1 MVVGF
6 DFDFDCYVA
15 AVWAYG
21 DAIGN
26 AIAMGY
32 EIEKRRKRV

>member
-1 MVVGF
+1 VVV
-6 DFDFDCYVA
+6 DFDFDYYVAA
-15 AVWAYG
+15 AVWAYEG
-21 DAIGN
+21 VIGN